1 MTNIHSIGNIPQPQ
15 TQEVAKEKRTV
26 AYRPNFKA
34 GEDQFVRQQPVI
46 TRPPMMDQQTMM
58 LRAMEEQK
66 KKQKKQELKNNIVT
80 GVSVLS
86 GLAMI
91 GLVLMHFKGM
101 KGNDVAEQ
109 KVKEFLQKAKD
120 VKDPGIKREIE
131 EELARQPYER
141 NLYRVQDLFKL
152 DKLATTVETRVKPD
166 AVATKA
172 KMDKE
177 IIGMDEAKNSIV
189 KYLESIAYDI
199 ENGIQG
205 DKPIIICLDGPPGT
219 GKTSLAKAIAESL
232 GMYFKKVSYGGA
244 KNAEMLTG
252 FERTYAGATPGLIA
266 KGQLEGNTKKVL
278 YCIDEVDRVSGNG
291 PLDALLPLFDDQR
304 IFTDKYYNSNI
315 DISQSIFT
323 LTTNNVD
330 RLPEALRNRLQ
341 IIKIGEY
348 TPEVKSQIAKMKLE
362 KDLATYKMTDK
373 VTIKDDTVYETLAK
387 LTEDQGGRETTRN
400 VTNLVEALK
409 SRFVNGD
416 KKIEL
421 DSKLVEQLLTT
432 KP

>member
-1 MTNIHSIGNIPQPQ
+1 MTNIHSIGNIPQSQ

-26 AYRPNFKA
+26 AYRPSFKA

-152 DKLATTVETRVKPD
+152 DKLATTV
-166 AVATKA
+166 
-172 KMDKE
+172 
-177 IIGMDEAKNSIV
+177 
-189 KYLESIAYDI
+189 
-199 ENGIQG
+199 
-205 DKPIIICLDGPPGT
+205 
-219 GKTSLAKAIAESL
+219 
-232 GMYFKKVSYGGA
+232 
-244 KNAEMLTG
+244 
-252 FERTYAGATPGLIA
+252 
-266 KGQLEGNTKKVL
+266 
-278 YCIDEVDRVSGNG
+278 
-291 PLDALLPLFDDQR
+291 
-304 IFTDKYYNSNI
+304 
-315 DISQSIFT
+315 
-323 LTTNNVD
+323 
-330 RLPEALRNRLQ
+330 
-341 IIKIGEY
+341 
-348 TPEVKSQIAKMKLE
+348 
-362 KDLATYKMTDK
+362 
-373 VTIKDDTVYETLAK
+373 
-387 LTEDQGGRETTRN
+387 
-400 VTNLVEALK
+400 
-409 SRFVNGD
+409 
-416 KKIEL
+416 
-421 DSKLVEQLLTT
+421 
-432 KP
+432 